1 MSTIHLFHNSTSN
14 ESLFMKNKSL
24 FVGIGIGM
32 LFGVGMVIGTVIG
45 MKSNE
50 QVNSYEIDGMLLRAA
65 ASDSSENFS
74 MATGSVSDQAEGAF
88 FLDTLTGDLQCIVP
102 YARTGG
108 FGGHF
113 KTNVFNDLQV
123 QRTKK
128 PRLLMVTG
136 VSQFIGSNRPGNCL
150 VYIVDATTGN
160 FAAYAVP
167 WNRQLESTGRPQSGA
182 LVALKVGQARNI
194 TLGQ

>member
-1 MSTIHLFHNSTSN
+1 
-14 ESLFMKNKSL
+14 MKNKSL
-24 FVGIGIGM
+24 FVGIGIGL
-32 LFGVGMVIGTVIG
+32 LFGIGMVTGTLIGLKSERSAATV
-45 MKSNE
+45 
-50 QVNSYEIDGMLLRAA
+50 EIDGMVLKAA
-65 ASDSSENFS
+65 GSDSSDNFS
-74 MATGSVSDQAEGAF
+74 LATGSISEAAEGAF

-102 YARTGG
+102 YARTGQ

-113 KTNVFNDLQV
+113 KTNVFGDLQV

-128 PRLLMVTG
+128 PRLLLVTG
-136 VSQFIGSNRPGNCL
+136 DVQFLGTNRPGNTL
-150 VYIVDATTGN
+150 VYVVDATTGN
-160 FAAYAVP
+160 FASYYVP

>member
-1 MSTIHLFHNSTSN
+1 MAIIFIKMGLICLKFGTNSRN
-14 ESLFMKNKSL
+14 RPIVRNM
-24 FVGIGIGM
+24 
-32 LFGVGMVIGTVIG
+32 
-45 MKSNE
+45 
-50 QVNSYEIDGMLLRAA
+50 YD
-65 ASDSSENFS
+65 NFDE
-74 MATGSVSDQAEGAF
+74 V
-88 FLDTLTGDLQCIVP
+88 
-102 YARTGG
+102 
-108 FGGHF
+108 
-113 KTNVFNDLQV
+113 TNVFNDLQV